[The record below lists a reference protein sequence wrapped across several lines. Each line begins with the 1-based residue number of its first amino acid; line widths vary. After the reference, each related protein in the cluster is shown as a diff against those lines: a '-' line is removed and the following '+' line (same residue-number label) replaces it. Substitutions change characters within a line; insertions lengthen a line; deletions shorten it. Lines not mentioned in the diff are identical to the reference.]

1 MEPLRFT
8 FKAQGHPNITAGHRT
23 TVMITRD
30 SELTRNGDCI
40 VGVNAEMGLT
50 DLPLQ
55 VKAAIRAKGS
65 SVKLT
70 LQAGCLI
77 FQMQG
82 RGHPDLP
89 LDHPDDMVARKSR
102 YICGRTLMIEG
113 DKGACNIFPE
123 LISVLQEGDR
133 EITVIIEVTM

>member
-8 FKAQGHPNITAGHRT
+8 FKVHGHPNITADHRT

-30 SELTRNGDCI
+30 SELTRKGDCI

-50 DLPLQ
+50 DLPPQ
-55 VKAAIRAKGS
+55 IKAAIRDKGS

-70 LQAGCLI
+70 IQAGCFI

-89 LDHPDDMVARKSR
+89 LGHPDDIVARKSR
-102 YICGRTLMIEG
+102 YICGRTLMIDG
-113 DKGACNIFPE
+113 DKGACDISPE
-123 LISVLQEGDR
+123 LISVLQEEGK
-133 EITVIIEVTM
+133 EITVIIEVTV

>member
-50 DLPLQ
+50 DLPPQ
-55 VKAAIRAKGS
+55 VKAAIRDKDS

-70 LQAGCLI
+70 IQAGCLI

-113 DKGACNIFPE
+113 DKGACDISPE
-123 LISVLQEGDR
+123 LISVLQEGGR
-133 EITVIIEVTM
+133 EITVVIEVTV